1 LFVSSEIY
9 PLAKTGGLA
18 DVGASLPS
26 ALSAMGVE
34 MRLAMPGYPGAIEA
48 AGPVTVQASVDDF
61 MGAGPLRILAARIP
75 DTGLPV
81 WLVDCPALFRRSG
94 GLYQDEHGED
104 WPDNARRFAIFDHAA
119 AQLALGLLVPGWRAD
134 IVPAIVERGA
144 QFAILGEGV
153 RALEERFREAAHRFP
168 GRTAARI
175 GYVEPLA
182 HRFQAGADIL
192 LHPARF
198 EPCGL
203 TQLYALRYG
212 TLPVVR
218 STGGLS
224 DTIVDATD
232 RTIQEG
238 TASGFVFRQPDAAD
252 LIDGIERALAQFR
265 QPLAWRK
272 LQRLAMTRDF
282 GWKRSAERYLALYL
296 DLARRTDPVADPQAP
311 ELAPE
316 RASSAAEFLNSEA
329 ARIRL
334 TGNT

>member
-1 LFVSSEIY
+1 MFGPAGLEYYGLVSLLKAGIRFSDRLTTVSPSYAQDVLTPEYGFGLDGLLRERAGDFTGILNGVDYGLWDPRNDPSIAARFTSRDIAGKRACKSALQAELGLDVDAATPLCVFVSRITDQ
-9 PLAKTGGLA
+9 KMA
-18 DVGASLPS
+18 DV
-26 ALSAMGVE
+26 V
-34 MRLAMPGYPGAIEA
+34 
-48 AGPVTVQASVDDF
+48 
-61 MGAGPLRILAARIP
+61 
-75 DTGLPV
+75 
-81 WLVDCPALFRRSG
+81 
-94 GLYQDEHGED
+94 
-104 WPDNARRFAIFDHAA
+104 
-119 AQLALGLLVPGWRAD
+119 AD

-144 QFAILGEGV
+144 QFAILGDGV

-232 RTIQEG
+232 RAIQEG

-272 LQRLAMTRDF
+272 LQRHAMTRDF

-296 DLARRTDPVADPQAP
+296 DLARRTDPIADPQAP

-316 RASSAAEFLNSEA
+316 RASPSAGLLNSEA
-329 ARIRL
+329 VRIRL
-334 TGNT
+334 AGNT